1 MMETS
6 NLESCRGYA
15 AYPPAVEHAEIL
27 GYVNDSS
34 GIFQSRDIGVPFQLA
49 GRTYL
54 IFGDTFYHDSSNEF
68 MGLVSNTAAMVRNPS
83 QPTDTTY
90 EYRETK
96 QKGQVQTFIPLTEA
110 EKDLEKKG
118 DKSRFFFG
126 AINPFAEKNKTL
138 AGIPGA
144 KDKLKKLG
152 EHFCKK
158 TRVALWPFGGLVEL
172 EDKTARVWFAK
183 CVFNGDKEKYIG
195 TGVVKVIANYC
206 QGGFFME
213 RSYDEVTFG
222 PDEPRVGTF
231 ASIADGEYIYL
242 YGDNGHNDIVL
253 ARIKKT
259 TNMLDKNMY
268 TYWNGKEYVS
278 DPKAAIT
285 IFANMCQGAVVR
297 SKLFGSD
304 KPFLFVGVQ
313 GTADSKVLMAASA
326 TLEGPWLPRSV
337 YEAKGIQKK
346 DGFMYCVYPH
356 IWASNEEKAELVV
369 SWSEGYPGG
378 VVMARLTLA
387 PVVDD
392 TPISSEFSA

>member
-1 MMETS
+1 MEFLHPE
-6 NLESCRGYA
+6 NCKGYA
-15 AYPPAVEHAEIL
+15 AYPPVVENAEIL

-68 MGLVSNTAAMVRNPS
+68 MGLVCNTAAMVMDPC
-83 QPTDTTY
+83 QPTETTY
-90 EYRETK
+90 DYRETK
-96 QKGQVQTFIPLTEA
+96 HQGQVQTFIPLTEA
-110 EKDLEKKG
+110 EKELEKKG

-126 AINPFAEKNKTL
+126 AVSPYAEKNKTL
-138 AGIPGA
+138 ATIPGA
-144 KDKLKKLG
+144 QDKLKQLG

-158 TRVALWPFGGLVEL
+158 QRVALWPFGGLVEL
-172 EDKTARVWFAK
+172 EDKTARVWFSK
-183 CVFNGDKEKYIG
+183 CVFHGNKEKYIG
-195 TGVVKVIANYC
+195 TGVVKVIAIGC

-213 RSYDEVTFG
+213 RSDDEVIFG

-231 ASIADGEYIYL
+231 ASITDGEYIYL
-242 YGDNGHNDIVL
+242 YGDQGHNDIIL

-268 TYWNGKEYVS
+268 TYWNGKEYVG
-278 DPKAAIT
+278 DPKVATT

-297 SKLFGSD
+297 SKLFGPD
-304 KPFLFVGVQ
+304 VPFLFVGVN
-313 GTADSKVLMAASA
+313 GTADSKVMMAASA
-326 TLEGPWLPRSV
+326 TLEGPWQPRAV
-337 YEAKGIQKK
+337 YEAKGVQKK

-356 IWASNEEKAELVV
+356 IWASKEEGAELVV

-387 PVVDD
+387 PVGGG
-392 TPISSEFSA
+392 TLNE